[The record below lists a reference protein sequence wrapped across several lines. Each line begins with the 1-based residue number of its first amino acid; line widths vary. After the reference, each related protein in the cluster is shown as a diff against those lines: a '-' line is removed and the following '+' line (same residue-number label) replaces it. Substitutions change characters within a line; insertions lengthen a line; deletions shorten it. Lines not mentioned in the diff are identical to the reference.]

1 MFPFNENHYEPTPKV
16 RIINGAFSTETIY
29 GETIVVELNHALNF
43 TKSME
48 HSLLCVNQA
57 RENGVRVNDVPKNF
71 DPRSSFNIY
80 FPEDEISL
88 PLHRHGPN
96 AYVHMR
102 YPSDEDLKICL
113 RVEMMDIDEWNPY
126 NDENRINSLT

>member
-1 MFPFNENHYEPTPKV
+1 MLSENEMRIGARCGLDSHADMSCTGKHVRILEILEGQTCEVFPFNENHYEPIPKI

-57 RENGVRVNDVPKNF
+57 RENGV
-71 DPRSSFNIY
+71 
-80 FPEDEISL
+80 
-88 PLHRHGPN
+88 
-96 AYVHMR
+96 
-102 YPSDEDLKICL
+102 
-113 RVEMMDIDEWNPY
+113 
-126 NDENRINSLT
+126 